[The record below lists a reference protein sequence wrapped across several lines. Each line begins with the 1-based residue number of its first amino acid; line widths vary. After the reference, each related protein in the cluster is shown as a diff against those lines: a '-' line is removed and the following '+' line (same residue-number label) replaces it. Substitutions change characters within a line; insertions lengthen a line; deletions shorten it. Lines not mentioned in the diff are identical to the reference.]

1 MDLTKRSQI
10 WTSPAQPSRGLVA
23 RPHSSYSG
31 PQQASSG
38 PAQPYLINFQPLTTV
53 VVPASTAPAG
63 SAIQPF
69 SAWFDGANVNEIHF
83 KVEVLQAAGAPT
95 LYLESAPTIDAD
107 FDQWKTI
114 ASWSLP
120 ISSPGF
126 EIVTAV
132 SSSDASGYGAEFT
145 RYIRW
150 RVGGG
155 TAGSVCFRIKAIV
168 GASFTQYKE
177 APRVV

>member
-1 MDLTKRSQI
+1 M
-10 WTSPAQPSRGLVA
+10 
-23 RPHSSYSG
+23 
-31 PQQASSG
+31 
-38 PAQPYLINFQPLTTV
+38 
-53 VVPASTAPAG
+53 VPTGTAPEG

-69 SAWFDGANVNEIHF
+69 SGWFDGASVNEIHF
-83 KVEVLQAAGAPT
+83 KVEVLQATTTT

-107 FDQWKTI
+107 FDQWKEVD
-114 ASWSLP
+114 SWTAA
-120 ISSPGF
+120 ISSPGI

-132 SSSDASGYGAEFT
+132 SSSVRTAYGKDFT